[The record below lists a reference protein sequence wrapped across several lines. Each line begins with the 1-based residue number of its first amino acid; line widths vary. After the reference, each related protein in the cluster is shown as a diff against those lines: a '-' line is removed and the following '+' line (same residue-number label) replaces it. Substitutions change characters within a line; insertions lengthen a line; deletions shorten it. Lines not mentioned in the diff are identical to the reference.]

1 MVEGLVVVDVAG
13 AMGAAEA
20 AAAVRMEARL
30 AVLDSGGGT
39 AADMVGENL
48 VALLAT
54 AAGMVAA

>member
-1 MVEGLVVVDVAG
+1 MVVDVAG